1 MDFNFKDKKSADLF
15 DKVSISKISDNE
27 KNDEILYEKIFLEE
41 KKVVVNNSKIQ
52 EDKLTVKDVSIELNL
67 EKKMDIQNQKLN
79 RIETQQNIILE
90 ILENLSFP
98 SIREEKIKEIS
109 PTNMEILE
117 LNLELFVSNLII
129 LSPKSTDKNILNLL
143 NLLKKVSEYL
153 MSNSFYAFTKET
165 TPINEIITELNYLGV
180 GSGKLNKLID
190 KSEILLKD
198 IDRNAKKR
206 VFEKSYFFAN
216 LLLEKGLLLNAITL
230 LNETISIYI
239 VESVKHF
246 SKKIQEYTYIVGEKD
261 IPMLY
266 SHVKEFFI
274 KNYEKDTTKT
284 EVIPFYP
291 THTVIKDMDK
301 EIIKKFTKMN
311 TTWSHKGD
319 GGLFQKYAY
328 ITKRVRSIRNNVAH
342 GNLEIDYR
350 ELNHEL
356 KVLNDDF
363 YYLSIQKNIF
373 KYNN

>member
-79 RIETQQNIILE
+79 RIETQQNIILD